1 MKMINSNKEL
11 AVVVLF
17 WNDYDK
23 TIKCLDSLYKQKKI
37 KFNLILV
44 DNNSD
49 VVRGCE
55 LIHKANPTKG
65 CYNIQLILTSDGTVM
80 PFEINP
86 RISTTYCL
94 TVASGIDPI
103 DIFLQNDNLNGLMKI
118 KKQLML

>member
-44 DNNSD
+44 DNNSN
-49 VVRGCE
+49 VRY
-55 LIHKANPTKG
+55 TKEVFKW
-65 CYNIQLILTSDGTVM
+65 LKKK
-80 PFEINP
+80 
-86 RISTTYCL
+86 
-94 TVASGIDPI
+94 
-103 DIFLQNDNLNGLMKI
+103 KI
-118 KKQLML
+118 KIFKITKDKINKNIFN